1 MKTLSL
7 TVLITLCTF
16 GAFAQGTGQNMTY
29 SLQECV
35 DMAIENNL
43 SVRRS
48 ELSKEGAKINYN
60 QSRANRLPDLNAGG
74 SVGYNWGRSIDPTTN
89 QFISQQISF
98 SGVNA
103 SSSVT
108 VFNWFRITNTIKQNR
123 LLVESADFGVDKAK
137 NDISLMVVTAYLNVI
152 FNKEL
157 LSNAEYQLQSS
168 QEQLDRTAKLV
179 KGGALPLT
187 SELELVSQVATNEV
201 QKVNADNALQ
211 LAKLNLKQIMLV
223 PSSEDMN
230 IQIPDLNIDLNPEMN
245 ITPEELYAAAVK
257 AMPEIRGADLQV
269 ESSLAGVR
277 VAEAGYTPVVSL
289 SGSLRTNYSDAADR
303 SRPLFDGTRDITAP
317 IGYLE
322 SDPTQVV
329 VDDFTVPN
337 VIGEDPDFN
346 LSEQYKENMST
357 QLSLN
362 LSVPIFNNLRT
373 ASSVQR
379 AKISLQ
385 QAEITA
391 METRNQL
398 RQTIEQAY
406 NDAFAAS
413 KTFSAS
419 SRQVEALEET
429 FRSIQNQYNLGAAN
443 FTDFQVASN
452 NLFRA
457 KSDLVRA
464 KFDYIFK
471 TKVLDFYQ
479 GKTLKL

>member
-1 MKTLSL
+1 MKKITLICL
-7 TVLITLCTF
+7 VVLI
-16 GAFAQGTGQNMTY
+16 AMSVSAQSTQSKVTY

-35 DMAIENNL
+35 DIAIENNL
-43 SVRRS
+43 TVRRS
-48 ELSKEGAKINYN
+48 ELSREGAKINFN
-60 QSRANRLPDLNAGG
+60 QARANRLPDLNAGG
-74 SVGYNWGRSIDPTTN
+74 SAGYNWGRSIDPTTN

-103 SSSVT
+103 NSSVT

-123 LLVESADFGVDKAK
+123 LLVESAEYGVDKAK

-152 FNKEL
+152 FNQEL
-157 LSNAEYQLQSS
+157 LSNADYQLNSS
-168 QEQLDRTAKLV
+168 KEQLDRTAKLV

-201 QKVNADNALQ
+201 QKVTAENNLQ
-211 LAKLNLKQIMLV
+211 LAILNLKQIMLI
-223 PSSEDMN
+223 PSNEEIN
-230 IQIPDLNIDLNPEMN
+230 IQIPELGDDISSEMD

-257 AMPEIRGADLQV
+257 AMPEIQSADLQV
-269 ESSLAGVR
+269 ESSVAGVR
-277 VAEAGYTPVVSL
+277 VAEAGYTPTVAL
-289 SGSLRTNYSDAADR
+289 NGSLRTNYSDAADR
-303 SRPLFDGTRDITAP
+303 ARPLFDGVQVVETP
-317 IGYLE
+317 IGRIQG
-322 SDPTQVV
+322 DPTSIVVADLAERIQV
-329 VDDFTVPN
+329 
-337 VIGEDPDFN
+337 GEDPDFT
-346 LSEQYKENMST
+346 LTEQYKENLST
-357 QLSLN
+357 QLSLS

-419 SRQVEALEET
+419 KKQVAALEET

-443 FTDFQVASN
+443 FTEFQVASN

-471 TKVLDFYQ
+471 SKVLDFYQ
-479 GKTLKL
+479 GKTLEL